1 MVVAHHHFAPAP
13 ITSGTVMPRAKRAL
27 DVSEQLGV
35 EMILGG
41 HLHRAYIGNSLDV
54 YPGKDRKHGIVI
66 VQSGTSTS
74 RRGRAREAE
83 KNSFNWIFVHR
94 RNPHHALHV
103 FRRRR
108 RLRPH
113 QPARLSAVG
122 AGVLCGAGGVSTLG

>member
-13 ITSGTVMPRAKRAL
+13 DYEGGQVMPRAKRAIDFFESL
-27 DVSEQLGV
+27 KV

-54 YPGKDRKHGIVI
+54 YPGKNREHGIVI

-83 KNSFNWIFVHR
+83 KNSFNVIEVSDDEIR
-94 RNPHHALHV
+94 IAHHMY
-103 FRRRR
+103 FED
-108 RLRPH
+108 
-113 QPARLSAVG
+113 
-122 AGVLCGAGGVSTLG
+122 AGGFAPISRHAFPRGTRKYFAPPPG